1 MSMPENNSLANKR
14 IAKNTVL
21 LYMRMLLLL
30 AISLYTSR
38 IVLNTLGVTDY
49 GIYNVVGGVITI
61 LGFVTGSLGGA
72 TSRYITTALGKGNK
86 HALLKLFSSILFIHY
101 FAGAI
106 IFVLSETVGLWFVL
120 TQLNIPNGRMP
131 AAMWV
136 YQLSILAAIVNMI
149 SIPYNA
155 VIIAHEKM
163 SAFAWF
169 SIIESTFRLVIV
181 YLLFISPYDKLIT
194 LSVLSLCV
202 SVSMR
207 FAQRIYCSKKFSECS
222 YTFIFDKSLLKE
234 MTGFAG
240 WTFLTHTSWI
250 FNTQGINLLINI
262 FFGVAF
268 NAARGLAT
276 SIEGM
281 IVKFC
286 NDFTTALKPQIT
298 KSYAAGEIDDMN
310 KLICRGARFSYYLLF
325 IMSLPLMFEA
335 HAVIY
340 LWLGQVP
347 DYTVMFFRLTVIF
360 TLIRHLGTTG
370 YTGCMA
376 TGRIKWY
383 TIIITS
389 VGFLVFP
396 LTWIAYKLNA
406 PVEYAYYISIVIY
419 ALLTIIRLYIM
430 RHLWGFP
437 ISMFFTKVILPV
449 VKVTILSL
457 ILPAILYL
465 HLEQGIIKALIV
477 MFTSVLS
484 GILVTFIFGLSV
496 SERSMIL
503 NKSKAIVNKF
513 AKK

>member
-1 MSMPENNSLANKR
+1 MSSSSVNNKR
-14 IAKNTVL
+14 IAKNTL
-21 LYMRMLLLL
+21 MLYGRTLFSMLISLITSRVTLEALGVNNYGINSAVAGVIAMFSVVSGSLSGSISRFITFELGRKDFDKLRRIFSTSINIQLVIGVFILLLGE
-30 AISLYTSR
+30 
-38 IVLNTLGVTDY
+38 TLGVWFLNTQMNIPD
-49 GIYNVVGGVITI
+49 GRMVAANWVLQCAMIS
-61 LGFVTGSLGGA
+61 F
-72 TSRYITTALGKGNK
+72 
-86 HALLKLFSSILFIHY
+86 FI
-101 FAGAI
+101 G
-106 IFVLSETVGLWFVL
+106 L
-120 TQLNIPNGRMP
+120 TQT
-131 AAMWV
+131 
-136 YQLSILAAIVNMI
+136 
-149 SIPYNA
+149 PYTA
-155 VIIAHEKM
+155 CIIGHEKM
-163 SAFAWF
+163 SVFAWF
-169 SIIESTFRLVIV
+169 SIVESTFRLGIV

-194 LSVLSLCV
+194 LSVLGLCV
-202 SVSMR
+202 SICMR
-207 FAQRIYCSKKFSECS
+207 FAQRIYCSRTFSECS
-222 YTFIFDKSLLKE
+222 YSFIIDKGLLRE

-286 NDFTTALKPQIT
+286 NDFTTALRPQIT
-298 KSYAAGEIDDMN
+298 KSYAAGELDDMN
-310 KLICRGARFSYYLLF
+310 RLICRGARFSYYLLF

-347 DYTVMFFRLTVIF
+347 DYTVMFFRLTVVF
-360 TLIRHLGTTG
+360 TLIQHLGGTG

-389 VGFLVFP
+389 VGCLVFP
-396 LTWIAYKLNA
+396 LTWIAYKFNA
-406 PVEYAYYISIVIY
+406 PVETAYYISIVIY
-419 ALLTIIRLYIM
+419 AILNVIRLYIM

-449 VKVTILSL
+449 VKVTVLSL
-457 ILPAILYL
+457 ILPTILYL
-465 HLEQGIIKALIV
+465 RLDHGIIKALIV
-477 MFTSVLS
+477 MSTSILS
-484 GILVTFIFGLSV
+484 GILITFIFGLSV

-503 NKSKAIVNKF
+503 NKSKDILNKYT
-513 AKK
+513 KR